1 MSFGKGKNDGNEEEN
16 HEEKSSSQ
24 GETRTAQSQ
33 WSIQETQIRG
43 TSWIVSKNRQPGPV
57 SVR

>member
-24 GETRTAQSQ
+24 GETRTA
-33 WSIQETQIRG
+33 
-43 TSWIVSKNRQPGPV
+43 
-57 SVR
+57 